1 MKSSLAKPLLFL
13 CALLFAG
20 PGVAGC
26 GEMQGMCLVISGGE
40 ETERECSITQCANV
54 HSYWEQ
60 WDIGGGESAVSVT
73 ATVDTSST
81 TVDGE
86 PGLAVPQ
93 SIVKDGLTCYSTQN
107 LEKTYCATD
116 IPR

>member
-26 GEMQGMCLVISGGE
+26 GESEGRCLVISGDE
-40 ETERECSITQCANV
+40 ETERECSVTQCANV

-60 WDIGGGESAVSVT
+60 WDIGGGESVVSVS
-73 ATVDTSST
+73 ATVDQSST
-81 TVDGE
+81 SVDGE
-86 PGLAVPQ
+86 PGFAVPQ

-107 LEKTYCATD
+107 LEKVYCATD
-116 IPR
+116 NPR

>member
-26 GEMQGMCLVISGGE
+26 GESEGRCLVISGDE

-60 WDIGGGESAVSVT
+60 WDIGGGESVS
-73 ATVDTSST
+73 ATEDQSST
-81 TVDGE
+81 SVDGE
-86 PGLAVPQ
+86 PGFAVPQ
-93 SIVKDGLTCYSTQN
+93 SIVKDGLTCYSTQS
-107 LEKTYCATD
+107 LEKVYCATD
-116 IPR
+116 NPR

>member
-26 GEMQGMCLVISGGE
+26 GESEGRCLVISGDE

-60 WDIGGGESAVSVT
+60 WDIGGGESVVSVS
-73 ATVDTSST
+73 ATVDQSST
-81 TVDGE
+81 SVDGE
-86 PGLAVPQ
+86 PGFAVPQ
-93 SIVKDGLTCYSTQN
+93 SIVKDGLTCYSTQS
-107 LEKTYCATD
+107 LEKVYCATD
-116 IPR
+116 NPR